1 MSTVAK
7 SSSQPLYLRRRIV
20 NVVALLMSCLTALF
34 GLFFLG
40 WILWTLASKGL
51 AASTWTCSPR

>member
-20 NVVALLMSCLTALF
+20 NVEIGRASC
-34 GLFFLG
+34 
-40 WILWTLASKGL
+40 
-51 AASTWTCSPR
+51 RERV